1 MRPWCNFDFVSVCSL
16 YPQGT
21 PPCPI
26 SRLSNNFEIN
36 RRLFHPVWYRSYLE
50 YRTVTVNHEGVKVKR
65 FLARSTPQG
74 GVLLPLAWNIAFES
88 LLQTF
93 SKGQVK
99 ICGFADDACLIATG
113 ESPLLLRFLMQEAI
127 DKALA
132 WGRSRGLQFSGPK
145 TVAVLFT
152 HKRVFRKPPPLKVGN
167 TELPYSNHVRCLG
180 VELDSKLY

>member
-1 MRPWCNFDFVSVCSL
+1 MKGLRSRDFSL
-16 YPQGT
+16 
-21 PPCPI
+21 
-26 SRLSNNFEIN
+26 S
-36 RRLFHPVWYRSYLE
+36 
-50 YRTVTVNHEGVKVKR
+50 
-65 FLARSTPQG
+65 
-74 GVLLPLAWNIAFES
+74 PLAWNIAFES

-93 SKGQVK
+93 LKGQVK

-152 HKRVFRKPPPLKVGN
+152 HRVLRRPPPLKMEN
-167 TELPYSNHVRCLG
+167 TELPYSIHVRYLG
-180 VELDSKLY
+180 VELDNKLSWKRHVLEKVRIVKFKLMHVSCERFTRHQEKERR

>member
-1 MRPWCNFDFVSVCSL
+1 MN
-16 YPQGT
+16 
-21 PPCPI
+21 
-26 SRLSNNFEIN
+26 
-36 RRLFHPVWYRSYLE
+36 WYSSYLSH
-50 YRTVTVNHEGVKVKR
+50 RSVKIDHEGVKVKR
-65 FLARSTPQG
+65 FLTCGTPQE
-74 GVLLPLAWNIAFES
+74 GVHSPLAWNLAFES
-88 LLQTF
+88 LFQIF

-99 ICGFADDACLIATG
+99 ICGFADDACLIGTG

-167 TELPYSNHVRCLG
+167 TELPYTNHIRYLGVKLDSNLSWKRHVRKK
-180 VELDSKLY
+180 VRIA